1 MACGSCNKKKPKREP
16 IIVPI
21 ESNAYVEGVN
31 GYVTV
36 KYIGAIQRRLIGKF
50 TNKVYLFSPDTFRTI
65 DLNDCEAF
73 LSLYDNDFEV
83 FVDGVESD
91 NRESEIESTENSE
104 QLKTSDD
111 NVYEVIEEE
120 FFGDN

>member
-16 IIVPI
+16 VIAPV

-50 TNKVYLFSPDTFRTI
+50 TEKVYLFSPDTFRAI

-73 LSLYDNDFEV
+73 LSLYDNDFVVCQYAAAELGKMGDPKAV
-83 FVDGVESD
+83 PDL
-91 NRESEIESTENSE
+91 
-104 QLKTSDD
+104 LK
-111 NVYEVIEEE
+111 NLVIQV
-120 FFGDN
+120 